1 MKKILKENFIAI
13 FIFLILSII
22 VVHAC
27 LTANSNFN
35 NLRQRIEKNKS
46 ECVEVLND
54 KSNYTDDHVNYCK
67 EMENSLGAN
76 DIDIYTYL
84 QEVFFLAYIGLI
96 RWLS

>member
-35 NLRQRIEKNKS
+35 NLRQRSCGKNSGNKTS
-46 ECVEVLND
+46 P
-54 KSNYTDDHVNYCK
+54 
-67 EMENSLGAN
+67 
-76 DIDIYTYL
+76 
-84 QEVFFLAYIGLI
+84 
-96 RWLS
+96 